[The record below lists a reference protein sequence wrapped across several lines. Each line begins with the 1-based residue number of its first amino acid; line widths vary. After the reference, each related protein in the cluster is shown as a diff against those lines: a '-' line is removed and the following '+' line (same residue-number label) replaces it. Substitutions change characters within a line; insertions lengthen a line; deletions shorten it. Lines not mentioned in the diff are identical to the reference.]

1 MGRTEVRNRQLYDN
15 SWRLHYPTLNNGIE
29 QPDKQK
35 N

>member
-1 MGRTEVRNRQLYDN
+1 MDRTEVRNRQLYDN
-15 SWRLHYPTLNNGIE
+15 GRRLHYPALNNGIE